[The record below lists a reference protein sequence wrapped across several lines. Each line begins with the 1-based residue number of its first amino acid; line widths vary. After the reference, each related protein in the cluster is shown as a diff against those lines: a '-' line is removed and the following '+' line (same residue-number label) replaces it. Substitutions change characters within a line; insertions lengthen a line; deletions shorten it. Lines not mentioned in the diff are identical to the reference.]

1 MGHWMGN
8 NADLIYGSLNYRF
21 IRGLQATFWAEHI
34 RKGAAGTADQQYKQ
48 PQPPFLFGLRNNY
61 TWWGLDVKYE
71 IMHELFLRAQ
81 FQSSL
86 QSSEQSNGAFIDTKT
101 KEFLVSMYYGI

>member
-1 MGHWMGN
+1 MEN
-8 NADLIYGSLNYRF
+8 NADLIYGALDYRF

-34 RKGAAGTADQQYKQ
+34 RKGAAGTEDQQYEQ

-71 IMHELFLRAQ
+71 IMHELFVRAQ
-81 FQSSL
+81 FQSSMR
-86 QSSEQSNGAFIDTKT
+86 SSEHSNGAFIDNKA
-101 KEFLVSMYYGI
+101 KEFLVSMYYGM